1 MINLLKADLYRIVRG
16 LGVYIAVL
24 LAVLTVFPYVTLGQA
39 GSTGGLIFVEVS
51 DGSEKQEEAPSPA
64 EIAESDPHALVRDI
78 IGQNRGLIYPLA
90 ILVYVVLVA
99 DYANRTMKNT
109 LSSAVSKRR
118 YYLHKLLLS
127 WGLTAALLFLNSLV
141 VYVLNRLMNGPDYTE
156 PIGRLLKATAL
167 QLPVMLSMT
176 SLLVLIAVAVR
187 KASLYNSIAIGF
199 PLLFQLLVGLLAPRA
214 DALPRFVHVFMDE
227 YTWESMLP
235 RLATLPARGD
245 CLRCFGVAL
254 SEIALTALPGYWIFK
269 KAELP

>member
-24 LAVLTVFPYVTLGQA
+24 LAVLTVLPYISLGSA
-39 GSTGGLIFVEVS
+39 GNDNGLLLLE
-51 DGSEKQEEAPSPA
+51 
-64 EIAESDPHALVRDI
+64 VRDPSAP
-78 IGQNRGLIYPLA
+78 QAEAAAAAEPDASTLTRD
-90 ILVYVVLVA
+90 ILVFVVLVA
-99 DYANRTMKNT
+99 DYANHTMKNT

-127 WGLTAALLFLNSLV
+127 WLLTAALLFLNSLV
-141 VYVLNRLMNGPDYTE
+141 VHVLNRLMNGPDYTE
-156 PIGRLLKATAL
+156 PIGRLLQATAL

-187 KASLYNSIAIGF
+187 KASLYNAIAIGF
-199 PLLFQLLVGLLAPRA
+199 PLLFQLLVLLLARHADVFPR
-214 DALPRFVHVFMDE
+214 LIHVFLDE

-235 RLATLPARGD
+235 RLATLPARDD

>member
-24 LAVLTVFPYVTLGQA
+24 LAVLTVFPYISLGSAGNDNGLLLLEVRDPSAPQAEAAAEPDASTL
-39 GSTGGLIFVEVS
+39 T
-51 DGSEKQEEAPSPA
+51 
-64 EIAESDPHALVRDI
+64 RDI
-78 IGQNRGLIYPLA
+78 IGQNVGLIYPLI
-90 ILVYVVLVA
+90 ILVFVVLVA
-99 DYANRTMKNT
+99 DYANHTMKNT

-127 WGLTAALLFLNSLV
+127 WLLTAALLFLNSHV
-141 VYVLNRLMNGPDYTE
+141 VHVLNRLMNGPDYTE
-156 PIGRLLKATAL
+156 PIERLLQATAL

-187 KASLYNSIAIGF
+187 KASLYNAIAIGF
-199 PLLFQLLVGLLAPRA
+199 PLLFQLIVLLLASHA
-214 DALPRFVHVFMDE
+214 EDFPRFVQVFLDE

-235 RLATLPARGD
+235 RLATLPARDD
-245 CLRCFGVAL
+245 CLHCFGVAL

>member
-24 LAVLTVFPYVTLGQA
+24 LAVLTVLPYISLGSAGNDNGLLLLEVRDPSAPQAEAAAAAEPDASTL
-39 GSTGGLIFVEVS
+39 T
-51 DGSEKQEEAPSPA
+51 
-64 EIAESDPHALVRDI
+64 RDI
-78 IGQNRGLIYPLA
+78 IGQNVGLIYPLI
-90 ILVYVVLVA
+90 ILVFVVLVA
-99 DYANRTMKNT
+99 DYANHTMKNT

-127 WGLTAALLFLNSLV
+127 WLLTAALLFLNSLV
-141 VYVLNRLMNGPDYTE
+141 VHVLNRLMNGPDYTE
-156 PIGRLLKATAL
+156 PIGRLLQATAL

-187 KASLYNSIAIGF
+187 KASLYNAIAIGF
-199 PLLFQLLVGLLAPRA
+199 PLLFQLLVLLLARHADVFPR
-214 DALPRFVHVFMDE
+214 LIHVFLDE

-235 RLATLPARGD
+235 RLATLPARDD